1 MSSRRGVLLLVVAI
15 VAVGTMALI
24 AAYSLRRP
32 LRAAGDGR
40 VLVFDVPSA
49 IEEDPPPYSPWS
61 LGALRADRHTLTDLT
76 TALHEAADDDDIHGL
91 ILHIDGLDWGWARI
105 AEFRDAVDAFRE
117 SGKPVLAT
125 LSGGGEPEYLLASAA
140 DRIAMPAIGHLQLD
154 GLTASAM
161 FLRGAYDKL
170 GIRPNFAH
178 VGQFKSAVEQYT
190 RDSMSEP
197 ARAALDTLLGDQYA
211 RLADSLASARGF
223 TGDAMRALIDE
234 GPFLTTEAQRLGLID
249 TLLDQAAADSL
260 LLSPAGR
267 RYESYSFQR
276 YVDSRSD
283 PAVGEH
289 IALVVASGAIVPGK
303 SRESAFEGREMGSET
318 VIAALREARTRSSVK
333 AVVLRVD
340 SPGGSADASD
350 DIWQEVRRVRAVKP
364 VIVSMSDYAASGGYY
379 IACGADVIVA
389 QPSTLTGSIGIFGGK
404 LNILGLYQKLGLN
417 IETVSRGRH
426 AQMLSPFRDFTPEEA
441 ARYQTQLEDF
451 YQVFLSRVALGRG
464 MTTSAVDSIA
474 QGHVWSGAMAKQLGL
489 VDELGGLDKA
499 LSIARSRAK
508 ISQEASVI
516 LEVYPRPKRPYLQRW
531 LSQMLGDEDDTAE
544 SRLPLGLASNV
555 LRSWMVAA
563 HFPNGAALA
572 LMPYSITIR

>member
-1 MSSRRGVLLLVVAI
+1 MSSRRGALFLVLSIVV
-15 VAVGTMALI
+15 VGTIALA
-24 AAYSLRRP
+24 AAYALRRP
-32 LRAAGDGR
+32 LRTGGDGQ
-40 VLVFDVPSA
+40 VLVLDVPSQ
-49 IEEDPPPYSPWS
+49 IEEGLPTYSAWS

-76 TALHEAADDDDIHGL
+76 LALRQAADDDDVHGL

-105 AEFRDAVDAFRE
+105 AEFRDAVATFRQ

-125 LSGGGEPEYLLASAA
+125 MTGGSEAEYLLASAA
-140 DRIAMPAIGHLQLD
+140 DQIAMPAIAHLQLD

-190 RDSMSEP
+190 RETMSEP
-197 ARAALDTLLGDQYA
+197 ARAALDTLLGDQYSQ
-211 RLADSLASARGF
+211 LVDSLAASRGLSAE
-223 TGDAMRALIDE
+223 AMRLLIDE
-234 GPFLTTEAQRLGLID
+234 GPFLTRQAYELGLID
-249 TLLDQAAADSL
+249 TLLDESAADSL
-260 LLSPAGR
+260 LLRRAGR
-267 RYESYSFQR
+267 RYSAYNLQH
-276 YVDSRSD
+276 YVDD
-283 PAVGEH
+283 PTGPEVGDH

-303 SRESAFEGREMGSET
+303 SRETPFQGSELGSET
-318 VIAALREARTRSSVK
+318 VINALREARTRASIK

-389 QPSTLTGSIGIFGGK
+389 QPATLTGSIGVFGGK

-441 ARYQTQLEDF
+441 QRYQVQLDDF
-451 YQVFLSRVALGRG
+451 YQVFLGRVAEGRG
-464 MTTSAVDSIA
+464 MTPAAVDSIA
-474 QGHVWSGAMAKQLGL
+474 QGRVWSGAMAKRLGL
-489 VDELGGLDKA
+489 VDELGGLDRA
-499 LSIARSRAK
+499 VELARERAK
-508 ISQEASVI
+508 LDAEGSTI
-516 LEVYPRPKRPYLQRW
+516 LDIYPRPKRPYLQRW
-531 LSQMLGDEDDTAE
+531 LGDLIGESDDDSA
-544 SRLPLGLASNV
+544 RLPFGLSSEV
-555 LRSWMVAA
+555 LSSWMIAA
-563 HFPNGAALA
+563 RFPTGAVLA
-572 LMPYSITIR
+572 LMPYSIHIR

>member
-1 MSSRRGVLLLVVAI
+1 MSSRRGALLLVLSI
-15 VAVGTMALI
+15 VVVGTIALA

-32 LRAAGDGR
+32 LRAGGDGR
-40 VLVFDVPSA
+40 VLVLDVPSQ
-49 IEEDPPPYSPWS
+49 IEEGLPTYSAWS

-76 TALHEAADDDDIHGL
+76 LALRQAAEDDDIHGL

-105 AEFRDAVDAFRE
+105 AEFRDAVTLFRE

-125 LSGGGEPEYLLASAA
+125 LTGGGEPEYLLASAA
-140 DRIAMPAIGHLQLD
+140 DQISMPAVAHLQLD

-178 VGQFKSAVEQYT
+178 VGEFKSAVEQYT
-190 RDSMSEP
+190 RETMSEP
-197 ARAALDTLLGDQYA
+197 ARAALDTLLGDQYGQ
-211 RLADSLASARGF
+211 LVDSLAASRGLSAE
-223 TGDAMRALIDE
+223 AMRLLIDE
-234 GPFLTTEAQRLGLID
+234 GPFLTSQAYELGLVD
-249 TLLDQAAADSL
+249 TLLDESAADSL
-260 LLSPAGR
+260 LLHRAGR
-267 RYESYSFQR
+267 RYTAYNLQH
-276 YVDSRSD
+276 YADD
-283 PAVGEH
+283 PSGPPMGDH

-303 SRESAFEGREMGSET
+303 SRETPFQGSELGSET

-364 VIVSMSDYAASGGYY
+364 VVVSMSDYAASGGYY

-389 QPSTLTGSIGIFGGK
+389 QPATLTGSIGVFGGK

-441 ARYQTQLEDF
+441 ERYQMQLDDF
-451 YQVFLSRVALGRG
+451 YQVFLGRVAEGRS
-464 MTTSAVDSIA
+464 MTPAAVDSIA
-474 QGHVWSGAMAKQLGL
+474 QGRVWSGAMAKRLGL
-489 VDELGGLDKA
+489 VDELGGLDRA
-499 LSIARSRAK
+499 VEIARTRAK
-508 ISQEASVI
+508 LDADGPTI
-516 LEVYPRPKRPYLQRW
+516 LDVYPRPKRPYLQRW
-531 LSQMLGDEDDTAE
+531 LGDLIGDTEDE
-544 SRLPLGLASNV
+544 SAGLPFGLSSEV
-555 LRSWMVAA
+555 IRSWMIAA
-563 HFPNGAALA
+563 RFPTGSVLA
-572 LMPYSITIR
+572 LMPYSIHIR